1 LVELMISL
9 CVLALVLGYITSG
22 MIQVMR
28 TQGTMQ
34 NRTEMHSN
42 VRNATELIQ
51 QEVGQ
56 AGRITLPTDTIT
68 NGTTLT
74 AAAAAGATALT
85 VHSATGMFCGM
96 YLDVDTGA
104 NYEFVQISPTAP
116 CISGTTLTL
125 ANATTF
131 PHAITPTAAP
141 VQVSGGFA
149 SGIVPP
155 ASSYTYNGYSGPYLT
170 NGSSGS
176 VLKLYGDINRDGSV
190 RYVEY
195 VCSQG
200 TPSAPGYLYR
210 NVTPGAINV
219 SSAASKVTSS
229 TSTVLLTNLLLNP
242 PNATTGLTPPCF
254 VYQMN
259 PTAGSSG
266 NNYVID
272 VAVTLTVQTQQ
283 VDMGTSASAPT
294 FQQETKALLNV
305 SPRNVFDVW
314 RLDIGTYPEKIQ
326 PIPPNITTYLLPGD

>member
-1 LVELMISL
+1 MISL

-22 MIQVMR
+22 MMQVMR

-51 QEVGQ
+51 QEIGQ
-56 AGRITLPTDTIT
+56 AGRITLPSDTIT

-74 AAAAAGATALT
+74 ASAAAGATTLT
-85 VHSATGMFCGM
+85 VNSVTGMFCGM

-104 NYEFVQISPTAP
+104 NYEFVQVSSTSP
-116 CISGTTLTL
+116 CILVKTLTL

-131 PHAITPTAAP
+131 PHAATGVP

-155 ASSYTYNGYSGPYLT
+155 GPTYSYNGYTGTYP
-170 NGSSGS
+170 NGSTGS

-200 TPSAPGYLYR
+200 TSAAAPGYLYR
-210 NVTPGAINV
+210 NVTSGAI
-219 SSAASKVTSS
+219 SATSKVPSS
-229 TSTVLLTNLLLNP
+229 TGSVLLANLLKNP
-242 PNATTGLTPPCF
+242 TNATTGLTPPCF
-254 VYQMN
+254 IYQMN
-259 PTAGSSG
+259 PTAGVSG
-266 NNYVID
+266 NNYVLD

-283 VDMGTSASAPT
+283 VDMGTSATAPT

-314 RLDIGTYPEKIQ
+314 RLDGDPLHPEKIQ
-326 PIPPNITTYLLPGD
+326 PIPPNITTYLLPGDIP